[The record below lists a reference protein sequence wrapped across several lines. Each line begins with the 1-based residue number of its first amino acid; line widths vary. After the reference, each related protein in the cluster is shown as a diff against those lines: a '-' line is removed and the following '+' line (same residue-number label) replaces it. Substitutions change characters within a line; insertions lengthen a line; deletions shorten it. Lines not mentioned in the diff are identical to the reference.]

1 MLVVAA
7 RLHRLECGLVVVF
20 WIAYLFLFSL
30 GLAAGL
36 DASVAGV
43 ADVGGAGDVASAG
56 CVSVLVAITG

>member
-1 MLVVAA
+1 MWSGGSLLD
-7 RLHRLECGLVVVF
+7 RLPFPFPL
-20 WIAYLFLFSL
+20 AL